1 MAIDKKEKEMI
12 YDLIYEVIDEFKHNN
27 SRTRSMMAFTGSHLV
42 SNFAI
47 VDTGAAWEQAIV
59 ADGLIRIADSLN
71 RVADAIEKKSNIDEE
86 ISAEVQMMKKGDTNY
101 EN

>member
-27 SRTRSMMAFTGSHLV
+27 LRTRSMMKFTGSHLV

-47 VDTGAAWEQAIV
+47 VDTCAGWEQANV